1 MRLLTVS
8 HFYEAHGGGIERVA
22 AHLCRQFTALGH
34 EAEWV
39 ASNQDMPPADIATV
53 PLACI
58 NPTEALT
65 GLPMPIPGFRSL
77 RALSS
82 AVARADAV
90 VVHDALYVT
99 SILALV
105 LAKLKRKRVVLIQ
118 HIAVIPFAS
127 ALIRRVMALANL
139 AVTRPMLWAADEV
152 LFISDTVRADLLGT
166 PARRSFRLVFNGV
179 DSAIFHPGKAVQ
191 GQAILFVGRYVAKK
205 GLAIIRALA
214 LARPDLTIQ
223 MAGSGPIQPAD
234 WGLANVRDLGPQTP
248 QALAQLYRT
257 SRLLLL
263 PSVGEGYPLVIQEA
277 MACGLPVVCGAPAN
291 RADPSAAQWLRGVK
305 VDLADVAG
313 SAQACAEA
321 IDLPPLSTEQRA
333 EMTAYAAQ
341 NYSWRAM
348 AEAAVTAASS

>member
-1 MRLLTVS
+1 M
-8 HFYEAHGGGIERVA
+8 
-22 AHLCRQFTALGH
+22 
-34 EAEWV
+34 
-39 ASNQDMPPADIATV
+39 
-53 PLACI
+53 AC
-58 NPTEALT
+58 
-65 GLPMPIPGFRSL
+65 S
-77 RALSS
+77 
-82 AVARADAV
+82 
-90 VVHDALYVT
+90 
-99 SILALV
+99 
-105 LAKLKRKRVVLIQ
+105 
-118 HIAVIPFAS
+118 
-127 ALIRRVMALANL
+127 
-139 AVTRPMLWAADEV
+139 
-152 LFISDTVRADLLGT
+152 
-166 PARRSFRLVFNGV
+166 
-179 DSAIFHPGKAVQ
+179 
-191 GQAILFVGRYVAKK
+191 GQ
-205 GLAIIRALA
+205 
-214 LARPDLTIQ
+214 
-223 MAGSGPIQPAD
+223 IQPSD